1 MESKDLV
8 APGERAIETAP
19 EGRGQQARSYR
30 SDLTPVNQTDQGSS
44 DDELDLAGLY
54 QLVRRR
60 WQWAAAIFLV
70 VIVATG
76 MLYRSAIPVYVA
88 STTLRFDKSPTTIP
102 GLDFAFGEK
111 NDLAT
116 ESLALRSFT
125 LASDVV
131 ELARLDVVVAEP
143 VNVSRDLLVSG
154 LSVAPDARRGTY
166 LFTRRDSVFDV
177 QSPDSQTVSVPVGVA
192 ASHAGLGFQIVASAT
207 QFERFALD
215 VVPLTA
221 ATKALRNAIS
231 VSKPSRDASVL
242 EVEYKSTD
250 AELTRQVPD
259 VLTQRFIARQMER
272 RQTGTASTVRFISEQ
287 LQELDA
293 QLAGAEARL
302 RDWRQRLQVVQ
313 PEAEAGNAV
322 KRRAD
327 FEAQIAR
334 AREEIV
340 AIEGLLAQDGGQ
352 AGGKGMPGYRRVL
365 GSPLILQGQVG
376 STILSAIFSLESKR
390 AELLGTLTPKDP
402 QVQLVEQMLVD
413 YESQGEEFVR
423 NYITIRRAEIATYE
437 RQLNDVG
444 GVITSLPTRDLELK
458 VLARDVEILSSLQMV
473 LRQRLKESEIA
484 NAADMPSVEVL
495 DPARLPEGPESPQLF
510 LYLTVGLSLALGLA
524 VAAAFLRDHL
534 DRTIHTSEA
543 LERAVKVTMVGLIP
557 SLSTRKPV
565 GWRQRKALAR
575 PRTDLQRASIGGKE
589 LITAREPRHVSSEAY
604 RTLRANLLLGS
615 KRERIRVL
623 ALTSP
628 SPGDGKSTTTANL
641 AVVMAM
647 QGDRVLVL
655 DTDLRLGTLHEKF
668 GGHRETGLSDLL
680 AQDEPVEQAIPA
692 RIQKLTLPNG
702 VEVHFIAAG
711 RAPENPTELL
721 GGQRWADVVAWA
733 RKHYTMVLF
742 DTPPVNMFAD
752 ALVSCADVDA
762 LLLVVRASKTGD
774 QEAAI
779 AASQIRAVG
788 IPLRGAILNDFQVDR
803 DGRYGNY
810 GYYHYYHSRYHEH
823 YEKPSETKTGA

>member
-1 MESKDLV
+1 
-8 APGERAIETAP
+8 
-19 EGRGQQARSYR
+19 
-30 SDLTPVNQTDQGSS
+30 
-44 DDELDLAGLY
+44 
-54 QLVRRR
+54 
-60 WQWAAAIFLV
+60 
-70 VIVATG
+70 
-76 MLYRSAIPVYVA
+76 
-88 STTLRFDKSPTTIP
+88 
-102 GLDFAFGEK
+102 
-111 NDLAT
+111 
-116 ESLALRSFT
+116 
-125 LASDVV
+125 
-131 ELARLDVVVAEP
+131 
-143 VNVSRDLLVSG
+143 
-154 LSVAPDARRGTY
+154 
-166 LFTRRDSVFDV
+166 
-177 QSPDSQTVSVPVGVA
+177 
-192 ASHAGLGFQIVASAT
+192 
-207 QFERFALD
+207 
-215 VVPLTA
+215 
-221 ATKALRNAIS
+221 
-231 VSKPSRDASVL
+231 
-242 EVEYKSTD
+242 
-250 AELTRQVPD
+250 
-259 VLTQRFIARQMER
+259 
-272 RQTGTASTVRFISEQ
+272 
-287 LQELDA
+287 
-293 QLAGAEARL
+293 
-302 RDWRQRLQVVQ
+302 
-313 PEAEAGNAV
+313 
-322 KRRAD
+322 
-327 FEAQIAR
+327 
-334 AREEIV
+334 
-340 AIEGLLAQDGGQ
+340 
-352 AGGKGMPGYRRVL
+352 MPGYRRVL

-692 RIQKLTLPNG
+692 RIQQLTLPNG